1 MPAAEEKKPPAKGS
15 EASSKPFEGREF
27 PWYDNAKD
35 QVRPMARPAPTWE
48 GPSSAPAAAGGFG
61 GLQLATVLIFT
72 VAAAVLGTLLYLLL
86 RNFRPAAVALEPV
99 KRAEQFT
106 RTVDAEHLPMP
117 VEVRPDD
124 FLSEARR
131 LHSQGKFREAVK
143 YLYAHQLVMLD
154 RAHHI
159 RLEKG
164 KTNRQYLQDLSRT
177 APSGVE
183 ALVLASIESF
193 EAAFFGSLTPTPER
207 MDFLWRGQEQLAAAL
222 VRAPP
227 PRR

>member
-1 MPAAEEKKPPAKGS
+1 MPAAEEKEPPAKGTD
-15 EASSKPFEGREF
+15 ASSKPFEGRVF

-35 QVRPMARPAPTWE
+35 QVRPMARPAPSWE
-48 GPSSAPAAAGGFG
+48 GPTSAPAGAGG
-61 GLQLATVLIFT
+61 GLPLATVLIFT

-106 RTVDAEHLPMP
+106 RTVDAEQLPMP

-131 LHSQGKFREAVK
+131 LHAQGKFREAVK

-177 APSGVE
+177 APAGVE
-183 ALVLASIESF
+183 ALVQSSIESF

-207 MDFLWRGQEQLAAAL
+207 MDFLWRGQEQLSAAL
-222 VRAPP
+222 VPAAP